1 MSEQTEDQGQ
11 AEVDESSTTLSEADT
26 ALPEIRPPNAGFILQ
41 LFLIPMMIVS
51 VIICVWLL
59 FNFISRGETPT
70 ELVRGLQKM
79 NNASWQKAYTLSS
92 LLRAPASELKNDEEL
107 AQALIA
113 VLETKLTEETADPN
127 QVKLRIFVCKC
138 LGEFE
143 IDSGL
148 SALLNAVQQTDNSN
162 DLVIAL
168 TAVESVAVLMSNL
181 DESVRAENYDRIV
194 ETLLAA
200 SNEQAENLDHVL
212 RVQQLRSA
220 AGFALGVAGGDKAI
234 QRLVSML
241 DDAHPN
247 TRFNAA
253 IGLARYGKLES
264 TAVLLEMLDS
274 ENTAITNGEPEGS
287 HAFKRS
293 VVITNAI
300 RAVVSLSEFH
310 QAAELADLIAA
321 IRSLDANE
329 NVVSPTKLLAKDAVA
344 KIKKKKID

>member
-1 MSEQTEDQGQ
+1 LNEQTEDQRQ

-107 AQALIA
+107 ARELIA
-113 VLETKLTEETADPN
+113 VLETKLTEETADAN

-143 IDSGL
+143 IDLGL
-148 SALLNAVQQTDNSN
+148 SALLNAVQQTDNGN

-181 DESVRAENYDRIV
+181 DESVLSENYDRIV
-194 ETLLAA
+194 ETLLVA
-200 SNEQAENLDHVL
+200 SNEQAENLDHAL

-310 QAAELADLIAA
+310 QAAELSDLIDAM
-321 IRSLDANE
+321 RNLDSNE
-329 NVVSPTKLLAKDAVA
+329 NVVTPTKLLAKDAVA
-344 KIKKKKID
+344 KIRIK

>member
-1 MSEQTEDQGQ
+1 MIEQPENQRQ
-11 AEVDESSTTLSEADT
+11 AEGDESSMPLSVADT

-107 AQALIA
+107 AQELIA
-113 VLETKLTEETADPN
+113 VLETKLTEETADAN

-148 SALLNAVQQTDNSN
+148 SALLNAVQQTDNGN

-181 DESVRAENYDRIV
+181 DESVRSENYDRIV

-200 SNEQAENLDHVL
+200 SNEQAENPDHAL
-212 RVQQLRSA
+212 RVNQLRSA

-241 DDAHPN
+241 DDAYPN
-247 TRFNAA
+247 ARFNAA

-264 TAVLLEMLDS
+264 TAVLLEMLDPG
-274 ENTAITNGEPEGS
+274 NTAITNGEPEGS

-310 QAAELADLIAA
+310 QTGELSDLVDAM
-321 IRSLDANE
+321 RNLDSNE
-329 NVVSPTKLLAKDAVA
+329 KVVSQTKLLAKDAVV
-344 KIKKKKID
+344 KIIKK

>member
-1 MSEQTEDQGQ
+1 LSEQTENQRQ
-11 AEVDESSTTLSEADT
+11 EEVAENPSTMSSADS

-92 LLRAPASELKNDEEL
+92 LLRAPASELRNDEEL
-107 AQALIA
+107 AQELIS
-113 VLETKLTEETADPN
+113 VLETKLTEETADAN

-143 IDSGL
+143 IDTGL
-148 SALLNAVQQTDNSN
+148 SALLNAAQQTDNSN

-168 TAVESVAVLMSNL
+168 TAVEAVAVLISNL

-200 SNEQAENLDHVL
+200 SNEQAENPDYALLVN
-212 RVQQLRSA
+212 QLRSA
-220 AGFALGVAGGDKAI
+220 AGFALGVAGGEKAI

-247 TRFNAA
+247 ARFNAA
-253 IGLARYGKLES
+253 MGLARYGKLES
-264 TAVLLEMLDS
+264 TAVLLEMLDP
-274 ENTAITNGEPEGS
+274 ENEDIISGEPEGS

-293 VVITNAI
+293 VVITNAV

-310 QAAELADLIAA
+310 QVAELSDLINAMQK
-321 IRSLDANE
+321 LDSNE
-329 NVVSPTKLLAKDAVA
+329 NVVSQTKLLAKDAVV
-344 KIKKKKID
+344 KIRTK

>member
-1 MSEQTEDQGQ
+1 LSEQTEDQGQ

-310 QAAELADLIAA
+310 QAAELSDLIDAM
-321 IRSLDANE
+321 RNLDSNE
-329 NVVSPTKLLAKDAVA
+329 NVVTPTKLLAKDAIA
-344 KIKKKKID
+344 KIRIK

>member
-1 MSEQTEDQGQ
+1 MIEQPENQRQ
-11 AEVDESSTTLSEADT
+11 AEGDENSIPLSVADT

-41 LFLIPMMIVS
+41 LFLIPMMIVA

-92 LLRAPASELKNDEEL
+92 LLRAPASELKNDKEL
-107 AQALIA
+107 AQELIA
-113 VLETKLTEETADPN
+113 VLETKLTEETADAN

-148 SALLNAVQQTDNSN
+148 SALLNAAQQTNNAN

-181 DESVRAENYDRIV
+181 DESVLSENYDRIV
-194 ETLLAA
+194 ETLLAV
-200 SNEQAENLDHVL
+200 SNEQAENPDHAL
-212 RVQQLRSA
+212 RVNQLRSA

-241 DDAHPN
+241 DDAYPN
-247 TRFNAA
+247 ARFNAA

-264 TAVLLEMLDS
+264 TTVLLEMLDPG
-274 ENTAITNGEPEGS
+274 NTAITNGEPEGS

-310 QAAELADLIAA
+310 QTGELSDLIDAM
-321 IRSLDANE
+321 RNLDSSE
-329 NVVSPTKLLAKDAVA
+329 KVVSQTKLLAKDAVV
-344 KIKKKKID
+344 KIRTK

>member
-1 MSEQTEDQGQ
+1 LSEQTEDQGQ

-107 AQALIA
+107 ARELIA
-113 VLETKLTEETADPN
+113 VLETKLTEETADAN

-143 IDSGL
+143 IDLGL
-148 SALLNAVQQTDNSN
+148 SALLNAVQQTDNGN

-181 DESVRAENYDRIV
+181 DESVLSENYDRIV

-200 SNEQAENLDHVL
+200 SNEQAENPDHAL

-310 QAAELADLIAA
+310 QAAELSDLIDAM
-321 IRSLDANE
+321 RNLDSNE
-329 NVVSPTKLLAKDAVA
+329 NVVTPTKLLAKDAVA
-344 KIKKKKID
+344 KIRIK

>member
-1 MSEQTEDQGQ
+1 LNEQTEDQRH

-107 AQALIA
+107 AQELIA
-113 VLETKLTEETADPN
+113 VLETKLTEETADAN

-143 IDSGL
+143 IDLGL
-148 SALLNAVQQTDNSN
+148 SALLNAVQQTDNGN

-181 DESVRAENYDRIV
+181 DESVLSENYDRIV

-200 SNEQAENLDHVL
+200 SNEQAENPDHAL

-310 QAAELADLIAA
+310 QAAELSDLIDAM
-321 IRSLDANE
+321 RNLDSNE
-329 NVVSPTKLLAKDAVA
+329 NVVTPTKLLAKDAVA
-344 KIKKKKID
+344 KIRIK

>member
-1 MSEQTEDQGQ
+1 MSKQTEHQRQ
-11 AEVDESSTTLSEADT
+11 AEVDESSMTLSEADT

-92 LLRAPASELKNDEEL
+92 LLRAPASELKNDDEL
-107 AQALIA
+107 AQQLIS
-113 VLETKLTEETADPN
+113 VLETKLTKETADAN

-148 SALLNAVQQTDNSN
+148 SALLYAAEQTDNGN

-181 DESVRAENYDRIV
+181 DESVLSENSDRII
-194 ETLLAA
+194 ETLLAV
-200 SNEQAENLDHVL
+200 SKKQSENPDYAL
-212 RVQQLRSA
+212 RVNQLRSA
-220 AGFALGVAGGDKAI
+220 AGFALGVAGGDKAM

-241 DDAHPN
+241 DDAYPN
-247 TRFNAA
+247 ARFNAA

-264 TAVLLEMLDS
+264 TAVLLEMLDPG
-274 ENTAITNGEPEGS
+274 NTAITNGEPEGS

-310 QAAELADLIAA
+310 QTAELSDLIAA
-321 IRSLDANE
+321 MRNLDTNA
-329 NVVSPTKLLAKDAVA
+329 NVVNQTKLIAKDAVA
-344 KIKKKKID
+344 KIKTK

>member
-1 MSEQTEDQGQ
+1 MSEQTENQRQ
-11 AEVDESSTTLSEADT
+11 AEVDESSTILSEADT

-92 LLRAPASELKNDEEL
+92 LLRAPASELKNDEKL
-107 AQALIA
+107 AQELIS
-113 VLETKLTEETADPN
+113 VLETKLTEETADAN
-127 QVKLRIFVCKC
+127 QVKLRVFVCKC

-143 IDSGL
+143 IDLGL
-148 SALLNAVQQTDNSN
+148 SALLNAAQQTSNGN

-168 TAVESVAVLMSNL
+168 TAVESIAVLMSNL
-181 DESVRAENYDRIV
+181 DESVLSENYDRIV
-194 ETLLAA
+194 ETLLTV
-200 SNEQAENLDHVL
+200 SNEQAENPDHVL
-212 RVQQLRSA
+212 RVNQLRSA
-220 AGFALGVAGGDKAI
+220 AGFALGVAGGEEAI
-234 QRLVSML
+234 QRLVFML

-247 TRFNAA
+247 ARFNAA
-253 IGLARYGKLES
+253 MGLARYGKLES
-264 TAVLLEMLDS
+264 TTVLLEMLDP
-274 ENTAITNGEPEGS
+274 ENTAITSGEPEGS

-310 QAAELADLIAA
+310 QTGELSDLIDAM
-321 IRSLDANE
+321 RNLDTNA
-329 NVVSPTKLLAKDAVA
+329 NVVNQTKLIAKDAVA
-344 KIKKKKID
+344 KIKTK

>member
-1 MSEQTEDQGQ
+1 LSEQTEDQGQ

-113 VLETKLTEETADPN
+113 VLETKLTEETTDPN

>member
-1 MSEQTEDQGQ
+1 
-11 AEVDESSTTLSEADT
+11 
-26 ALPEIRPPNAGFILQ
+26 
-41 LFLIPMMIVS
+41 
-51 VIICVWLL
+51 
-59 FNFISRGETPT
+59 
-70 ELVRGLQKM
+70 VRGLQKM